1 MFIVFFF
8 REKLNLNLIIDVLVL
23 VRIDCMCRC
32 LDRWSKYC
40 ILDIKGK
47 VFVIK
52 RIIYVILYLGYYLV
66 YI

>member
-8 REKLNLNLIIDVLVL
+8 REKLNLNLIIDVLGVQ
-23 VRIDCMCRC
+23 IDGV
-32 LDRWSKYC
+32 KY